1 MTYRVVVAAD
11 PVARVPAALAALDA
25 MAVTIHITRQLDS
38 SEARSQLR
46 SADGLI
52 LLPQN
57 YPPDFLEWAPRARV
71 ITFASTGYDGID
83 LAAAAARGTWVTH
96 IPGYCTEEVATFTL
110 TLLLALAS
118 GLVQQVELTR
128 AGVWTPDP
136 VRPLRRLAG
145 QTLGLLGFGRIGQ
158 AVAQRAR
165 GFGLRLIAHDPMLDA
180 ATITAGGALPVDFE
194 TLLRESDFLS
204 LHTYLDERTTH
215 ALNARTLAL
224 LKPTARLINTAR
236 GALVD
241 EAALLEALDAG
252 RLAGAALDVLSLEP
266 PDPQHPL
273 LHHPRVII
281 TPHSAWCSEEA
292 EAELWTRAAEEVAR
306 VLRGEQPLW
315 PANRVVTPTF
325 IPGQEEV
332 RYAG

>member
-1 MTYRVVVAAD
+1 MKAVVHV
-11 PVARVPAALAALDA
+11 V
-25 MAVTIHITRQLDS
+25 RQLDS
-38 SEARSQLR
+38 PETRAQLR
-46 SADGLI
+46 KADGLI
-52 LLPQN
+52 LMPQN
-57 YPPDFLEWAPRARV
+57 FPPDFLEWTTRARV
-71 ITFASTGYDGID
+71 ITFASTGYDGIN
-83 LAAAAARGTWVTH
+83 LAAAAARGIWVTH

-118 GLVQQVELTR
+118 GLVPQVALTR
-128 AGVWTPDP
+128 AGAWSPDP

-165 GFGLRLIAHDPMLDA
+165 GFGLRLIAHDPLLDA
-180 ATITAGGALPVDFE
+180 ATIAAGGALPVDFE

-204 LHTYLDERTTH
+204 LHTYLSESNVH
-215 ALNARTLAL
+215 VLNARTLAL

-241 EAALLEALDAG
+241 EAALLAALDAG
-252 RLAGAALDVLSLEP
+252 RLAGAALDVLSVEP

-273 LHHPRVII
+273 LHHPRVIV

-306 VLRGEQPLW
+306 VLRGEPPEW
-315 PANRVVTPTF
+315 PANRVATPRLA
-325 IPGQEEV
+325 PAREEV
-332 RYAG
+332 SDTG

>member
-1 MTYRVVVAAD
+1 VTYRVVVAAD
-11 PVARVPAALAALDA
+11 PVARVPAVLAALDA
-25 MAVTIHITRQLDS
+25 MAVTVHIMRQLDS
-38 SEARSQLR
+38 PEARSQLS

-52 LLPQN
+52 LMPQS
-57 YPPDFLEWAPRARV
+57 YPPDFLAWAPRARV

-118 GLVQQVELTR
+118 GLVRQVELTR
-128 AGVWTPDP
+128 AGAWTPDP

-273 LHHPRVII
+273 LHHPRVIV

-315 PANRVVTPTF
+315 PANRVVTPTLT
-325 IPGQEEV
+325 PGQEEV